1 MIRKL
6 LAGMLY
12 SQARWF
18 LSLGRLGWGQGGRLL
33 RLACMLWPRHPEA
46 CDWLKFVQGKNAL
59 LRGKPEVALPLLIEA
74 ERTLPLDV
82 GVRVEIGL
90 AQAMAGNC
98 EQAIPV
104 LERALKEPAMA
115 AREDAWSSLAWC
127 YIKTRRAPKAR
138 EACIRAEH
146 VEVHSSRLA
155 LLHRLAVGVG
165 LGALPVGEISDLLRR
180 VPDAGVLLL
189 EFARLQAQDGGYR
202 LARNAVSAFP
212 EEEQPR
218 ICAII
223 ARASLNEDD
232 PDTAAWAAEC
242 LQELAADQFAADI
255 ALILSEVAL
264 RKGDDDQALALARQ
278 ATTADGGGARAHE
291 QAGRVLLLAGDWN
304 GAVDE
309 MIEALHGGDAGPLA
323 AGVAALAALEV
334 GDQQSARGV
343 FLASRSGDALGCA
356 VSHVAQARL
365 LLAEGSLTE
374 PLQLAEWALGEL
386 AELPGWAV
394 RPALVRRLSQS
405 LREVLQTVRDAAED
419 EPRRQAALLLQKLD
433 ALGP

>member
-33 RLACMLWPRHPEA
+33 RLACMLWPRHPDA
-46 CDWLKFVQGKNAL
+46 CVWLKFVQGKDAL
-59 LRGKPEVALPLLIEA
+59 RRGNPEAALPLLIEA
-74 ERTLPLDV
+74 ERTLPPDV

-90 AQAMAGNC
+90 AQAMVGNC
-98 EQAIPV
+98 EQAILV
-104 LERALKEPAMA
+104 LERALKEPDMA

-138 EACIRAEH
+138 DACIRAEH
-146 VEVHSSRLA
+146 VEVHSARIS

-189 EFARLQAQDGGYR
+189 EFARLQAQDGSYH
-202 LARNAVSAFP
+202 LARSAVSAFP

-218 ICAII
+218 VCAII

-232 PDTAAWAAEC
+232 PATAAWAAVC
-242 LQELAADQFAADI
+242 LRELAEEQFAADV

-264 RKGDDDQALALARQ
+264 RRGQDDEALELARQ
-278 ATTADGGGARAHE
+278 ATLADGGGARAHE
-291 QAGRVLLLAGDWN
+291 QAGRVLLLADDWN

-343 FLASRSGDALGCA
+343 FLASRCGDALGCA
-356 VSHVAQARL
+356 VSHAAQARL
-365 LLAEGSLTE
+365 MLAEGSLTE
-374 PLQLAEWALGEL
+374 PLQLAEWALDEI
-386 AELPGWAV
+386 AELPEWAA
-394 RPALVRRLSQS
+394 RPALVRRLAQV
-405 LREVLQTVRDAAED
+405 LREILQTVRDAAED
-419 EPRRQAALLLQKLD
+419 EQREQAASLLQRLD
-433 ALGP
+433 GLGA